1 MSTGFDA
8 SAGLDVSAGLR
19 GQPSATAVRRRN
31 RRGQGQRLRSDIVA
45 AASSLVEETGSEEA
59 VTLRAVARRVGIAAP
74 SIYPHFVDRQAIL
87 VAVKEELFRSLILL
101 LEEATPE
108 GMDPVA
114 SLHAGC
120 ACYLRFASEHPAAY
134 RALFGE
140 RGLSSLDCAWPEGHG
155 PAVPDPVLDTGVAA
169 FDVLVVGIRRCVDAG
184 RSASTAP
191 FDDAVALWVALHG
204 LATLTA
210 NTSNFPW
217 PDLDELRGHIVDRL
231 ARIP

>member
-1 MSTGFDA
+1 MSTGFNVN
-8 SAGLDVSAGLR
+8 AGPRHEPAAD
-19 GQPSATAVRRRN
+19 TVRRRN

-59 VTLRAVARRVGIAAP
+59 ITLRAVARRVGIAAP
-74 SIYPHFVDRQAIL
+74 SIYPHFADRQAIL
-87 VAVKEELFRSLILL
+87 VAVKEQLFRSLILL

-108 GMDPVA
+108 GIDPVA

-120 ACYLRFASEHPAAY
+120 AAYLRFASEHPALY
-134 RALFGE
+134 QALFGE

-169 FDVLVVGIRRCVDAG
+169 FDVLVAGIRRCVDAR
-184 RSASTAP
+184 RSASAAP

-210 NTSNFPW
+210 NTSTFPW
-217 PDLDELRGHIVDRL
+217 PDLDELRGHLVDRL
-231 ARIP
+231 ARIIG